1 MARASSAATAETTIK
16 VSRRAAARLRN
27 GHPWVYRSDVLT
39 PDSAPSG
46 ALVRTVDELGRFY
59 GMGLHSSSSQIALRM
74 ISGEELSGDALH
86 VLIAQRIKKA
96 IAYRERLKVPRT
108 SNAWR
113 IVFSEGDQ
121 LPGLMVDR
129 YNDVITVQFLTQA
142 MDREDVRGTVLQTLV
157 AELAPAGIVER
168 VDARIRELEALPAI
182 QAGLLH
188 GDKSQ
193 TVMEMNG
200 LKFVYD
206 ALSGQKTGAF
216 LDQREN
222 YAAAEVYAQ
231 GRALDVFCYQGGFA
245 LHLARVCDEV
255 TGVDASRPALEAAEQ
270 NIRLNS
276 AGLRVQPEWIEG
288 NAFDLLR
295 DYSDAGERYDTI
307 VLDPPAFAK
316 TRRAVATALNGYK
329 EINLRALKMLN
340 PGGVLITCSCSLHV
354 SPADFLQ
361 TIRAATAD
369 ARRQLRIVELRGQSR
384 DHPILAAVPE
394 TAYLKCVI
402 AITI

>member
-1 MARASSAATAETTIK
+1 
-16 VSRRAAARLRN
+16 
-27 GHPWVYRSDVLT
+27 
-39 PDSAPSG
+39 
-46 ALVRTVDELGRFY
+46 
-59 GMGLHSSSSQIALRM
+59 M
-74 ISGEELSGDALH
+74 ISGEELSDHALH
-86 VLIAQRIKKA
+86 DLIAHRIKMA
-96 IAYRERLKVPRT
+96 IAYRERLKIPLT
-108 SNAWR
+108 TNAWR

-121 LPGLMVDR
+121 VPGLMVDR

-142 MDREDVRGTVLQTLV
+142 MNREDVREAVLQTLV
-157 AELAPAGIVER
+157 AELAPLGIVER
-168 VDARIRELEALPAI
+168 VDARIRELEELPTI
-182 QAGLLH
+182 EAGLLY

-193 TVMEMNG
+193 TVIEMNG

-222 YAAAEVYAQ
+222 YVAAETYGQ
-231 GRALDVFCYQGGFA
+231 GRGLDVFCYQGGFA
-245 LHLARVCDEV
+245 MHLAKVCSEV
-255 TGVDASRPALEAAEQ
+255 TGVDVSLPALEAAEQ

-276 AGLRVQPEWIEG
+276 AELRVQPEWIEG

-295 DYSDAGERYDTI
+295 DYSDAGEKYDTI

-316 TRRAVATALNGYK
+316 TRRAVATALSGYK
-329 EINLRALKMLN
+329 EVNLRALKMLN

-354 SPADFLQ
+354 SQTDFLE
-361 TIRAATAD
+361 TLRTAATD

-394 TAYLKCVI
+394 TAYLKCII
-402 AITI
+402 AIAGN